1 MINSFTCYTVP
12 KDVHKIYLNMTN
24 SLSSNFIGSLYI
36 YIYIFVSFSLSVATR
51 VIPLEITWWSDEVST
66 DTLLPANPP
75 LTSSSH

>member
-1 MINSFTCYTVP
+1 MLHLVFPVP
-12 KDVHKIYLNMTN
+12 LLAH
-24 SLSSNFIGSLYI
+24 YI
-36 YIYIFVSFSLSVATR
+36 FFVSFLSIATR